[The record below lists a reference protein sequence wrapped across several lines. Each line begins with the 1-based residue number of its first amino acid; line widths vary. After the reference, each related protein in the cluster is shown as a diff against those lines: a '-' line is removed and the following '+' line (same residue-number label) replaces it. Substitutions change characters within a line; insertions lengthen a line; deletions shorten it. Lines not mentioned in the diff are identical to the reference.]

1 MAKALV
7 EVKHCSVLAACEV
20 VGLAHSTYYYQMQLQ
35 DESQLSTD
43 LEQEAGHYPTY
54 GSRRLTHQLRRRPYS
69 YRVNRKHIQR
79 IMRQKGLLRP
89 VKRAKCHTTNSQ
101 HPYPRYPNRVVGL
114 KITHPEQVW
123 VCDIT
128 YIRLGQGFVYLALI
142 MDVFSRAI
150 RGWNLSRILDTSLTL
165 LALRSALALCIP
177 EMHHSDQ
184 GVHYAA
190 KEYVDLLHQYQ
201 VKDQHGDPG

>member
-79 IMRQKGLLRP
+79 IMRQKGRP
-89 VKRAKCHTTNSQ
+89 TVMRAPGTSVCSLAAISQ
-101 HPYPRYPNRVVGL
+101 MVS
-114 KITHPEQVW
+114 T
-123 VCDIT
+123 
-128 YIRLGQGFVYLALI
+128 RLC
-142 MDVFSRAI
+142 
-150 RGWNLSRILDTSLTL
+150 T
-165 LALRSALALCIP
+165 
-177 EMHHSDQ
+177 
-184 GVHYAA
+184 
-190 KEYVDLLHQYQ
+190 K
-201 VKDQHGDPG
+201 